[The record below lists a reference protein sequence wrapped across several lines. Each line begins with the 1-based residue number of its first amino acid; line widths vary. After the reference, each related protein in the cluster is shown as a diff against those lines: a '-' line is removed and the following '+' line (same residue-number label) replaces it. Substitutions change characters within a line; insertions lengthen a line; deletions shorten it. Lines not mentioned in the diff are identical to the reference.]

1 MKFKNKKAFT
11 MVELLAVIA
20 IIGILAGVT
29 IPSISKYVRSSKE
42 EYKEDVKKTLT
53 LAGKN
58 YYSEHKSEQPQKD
71 GIYIKQITAKELATQ
86 KYITG
91 TFQDADQNDC
101 TNQSYVTAVYENDT
115 INYYPC
121 LICKEKNYITTEK
134 EKEYCNLKTPTSP
147 ENPSNPDKPEEKTN
161 INCSLTGT
169 EIKNGILQTTITAET
184 NKGSITDILLEK
196 KYNGKISTQ
205 SIFEGTDKGKKSIN
219 KTIKIEENGT
229 YKVLV
234 QNSASFQREFGEQ
247 LKFTIP

>member
-29 IPSISKYVRSSKE
+29 IPSISKYVSSSKE
-42 EYKEDVKKTLT
+42 EYKENVKKTLT

-147 ENPSNPDKPEEKTN
+147 ENPSNPDKP
-161 INCSLTGT
+161 
-169 EIKNGILQTTITAET
+169 
-184 NKGSITDILLEK
+184 
-196 KYNGKISTQ
+196 
-205 SIFEGTDKGKKSIN
+205 
-219 KTIKIEENGT
+219 
-229 YKVLV
+229 
-234 QNSASFQREFGEQ
+234 
-247 LKFTIP
+247 